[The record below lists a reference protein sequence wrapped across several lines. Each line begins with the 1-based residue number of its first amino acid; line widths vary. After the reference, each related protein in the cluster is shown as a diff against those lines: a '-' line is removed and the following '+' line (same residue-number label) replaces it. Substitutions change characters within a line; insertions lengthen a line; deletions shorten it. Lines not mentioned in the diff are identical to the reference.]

1 MVNTLRPVVPPSG
14 RGTSRRGPRKR
25 GVPRRMGHG
34 GSIFL
39 LPSWEVKGEWRPFQW
54 PFSEQHCAQTGEY
67 LMRLI
72 SRVQKILGRTFATR
86 VQSGLG
92 ALAGRR
98 QLPKVPV
105 PRPTFLALWEPPLL
119 ERGAH
124 YHNAHTTIT
133 TTFFNLSI
141 KTTTIVITTRFFE
154 SPNMEVRI

>member
-1 MVNTLRPVVPPSG
+1 MITMSGCSIGQYTLRPVVPPSG

-92 ALAGRR
+92 ALAGKEAAAKSTRSVPCLASILDFQGKDFSRNSTLRVCTKIRQKDGEFAQLNTSSRR
-98 QLPKVPV
+98 
-105 PRPTFLALWEPPLL
+105 
-119 ERGAH
+119 
-124 YHNAHTTIT
+124 
-133 TTFFNLSI
+133 
-141 KTTTIVITTRFFE
+141 RFA
-154 SPNMEVRI
+154 